1 MIEIDGLWI
10 ILKINIVYNS
20 NNIILF
26 FSISILATH
35 QKGFIFYILSSHV
48 SFLLILKI
56 YHVIWPFLSDLQKC
70 SYRNKL
76 FLFILSLTC
85 MSLMAYFYYRHFIHC
100 DPFGKLQLF
109 KFRSLTSKCYIMYWW
124 LLKSNPF
131 SIKSRYQIIA

>member
-1 MIEIDGLWI
+1 MGFESYWKNIMYNWI
-10 ILKINIVYNS
+10 
-20 NNIILF
+20 NIILF
-26 FSISILATH
+26 FSISILAIH

-76 FLFILSLTC
+76 CLFILSLTC

-100 DPFGKLQLF
+100 DPFGKLQLS

-124 LLKSNPF
+124 SVF
-131 SIKSRYQIIA
+131 YQIKISNNNIGAFLSFIFD